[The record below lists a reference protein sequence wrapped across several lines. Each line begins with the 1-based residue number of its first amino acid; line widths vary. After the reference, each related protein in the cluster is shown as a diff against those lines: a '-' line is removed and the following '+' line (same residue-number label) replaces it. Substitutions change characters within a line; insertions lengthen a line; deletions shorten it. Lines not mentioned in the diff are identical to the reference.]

1 MFAIEDPLRCAVCW
15 RGVRSRKLQPP
26 FFAHQ
31 RGPGIY
37 EPSSPLIVIVA
48 DHRGWGAARTS
59 RLCCGEPEKRQHSR
73 QFGNHLRNP
82 DSICILSFAVS
93 FA

>member
-1 MFAIEDPLRCAVCW
+1 MNHLA
-15 RGVRSRKLQPP
+15 
-26 FFAHQ
+26 
-31 RGPGIY
+31 
-37 EPSSPLIVIVA
+37 LIVIVA

-73 QFGNHLRNP
+73 QFGNHLENHG
-82 DSICILSFAVS
+82 SIFILSFAVS